1 VLECAAFLAQ
11 LDSEDQAFA
20 WKLFWDLERKV
31 PRRALTSL
39 QLKGFS
45 QSQEKSSR
53 NCLRNYLM

>member
-1 VLECAAFLAQ
+1 VE
-11 LDSEDQAFA
+11 
-20 WKLFWDLERKV
+20 KRV